1 MSKEKI
7 PNFQIIPSNN
17 FKITIDYLSNEALDT
32 ELDAKE
38 VKSGEVIESRRRK
51 IVSSYKIYNVTD
63 SIIQLSEFDRA
74 VLDACITEQLADNEY
89 STPERIYHW
98 LGGGH
103 ILTKEMRK
111 AIVDSLERL
120 ASVRIEIDMETAKEK
135 IGYGADRGK
144 STFKGYLMPT
154 EYLEVKINGQLVK
167 SAIHFL
173 KRGVIFAVADAKNQ
187 IITCDQKLLE
197 APIRHSER
205 GIALNHYI
213 VRRTLEIRGSHEA
226 SKSNKHISPLRKVI
240 LFETML
246 KKCGLENATR
256 DQRSKARKI
265 VEKILDYEIEL
276 GVIKSY
282 AFEFVGGGKV
292 RSIILE
298 L

>member
-32 ELDAKE
+32 ELGAKE

-89 STPERIYHW
+89 TTPERIYRW
-98 LGGGH
+98 LGGSYNLGD
-103 ILTKEMRK
+103 EMRK